1 MAINVETSSVAGSEL
16 SYVVQGMEIRLALKD
31 MMNDDMIRLE
41 HTFSRLVFPRV
52 GLALDLDSLAQ
63 KLGNI
68 KREFR
73 TDRAIND
80 ALEDAEGFTMPAEVL
95 HRHIDKY
102 REQNSSLVDMLRSSV
117 AVHKLGRFHRE
128 RCDIA
133 FADDV
138 KYDRLIQL
146 ATLGVVIDTPANLVR
161 GLPQDPPRR
170 LTKRLQTVY
179 SKASYEVWRKGQGVI
194 LQRDQLSSQDQ
205 SLLKDNHP
213 HFQLKYF

>member
-1 MAINVETSSVAGSEL
+1 
-16 SYVVQGMEIRLALKD
+16 
-31 MMNDDMIRLE
+31 
-41 HTFSRLVFPRV
+41 
-52 GLALDLDSLAQ
+52 
-63 KLGNI
+63 
-68 KREFR
+68 
-73 TDRAIND
+73 
-80 ALEDAEGFTMPAEVL
+80 MPPEVL
-95 HRHIDKY
+95 HRDIDKY

-117 AVHKLGRFHRE
+117 AEHKPERFNRE

-138 KYDRLIQL
+138 EYDRLIKL
-146 ATLGVVIDTPANLVR
+146 ATSGVVIDTPANLVR

-194 LQRDQLSSQDQ
+194 LPRDQLSSRDQ

-213 HFQLKYF
+213 HFQPKYLAKEGRFLMDCYNSDSGQVLNTPEVKEAVIARYAKIVHPTLHSIFNRWYEFARRNNVELKQCLGWKCDFKGAFA